1 MIKNILLVG
10 IGGGIGS
17 IFRYLCQ
24 KWVYQLYPYSFPW
37 GTFLVNIAGCFLI
50 GVFFAASEKTT
61 FISGDWRL
69 FLTTGLCGGYT
80 TFSAFAFE
88 NMSLVRTGNISYTL
102 LYSIGS
108 VVLGILAVFAGILL
122 IKTFL

>member
-1 MIKNILLVG
+1 MIKSILLVG
-10 IGGGIGS
+10 VGGGIGS

-24 KWVYQLYPYSFPW
+24 KWVYQLYPSIFPW
-37 GTFLVNIAGCFLI
+37 GTFLVNIVGCFLI
-50 GVFFAASEKTT
+50 GVFFAASEKAS
-61 FISGDWRL
+61 FIPGDWRL
-69 FLTTGLCGGYT
+69 FLMTGLCGGYT

-88 NMSLVRTGNISYTL
+88 NMNLVRAGNISYTL

-108 VVLGILAVFAGILL
+108 VVLGILAVFAGIVL

>member
-1 MIKNILLVG
+1 MIKNILLVS

-17 IFRYLCQ
+17 ALRYLCQ
-24 KWVYQLYPYSFPW
+24 KWIYQLYPVTFPW

-50 GVFFAASEKTT
+50 GVFFAASEKST
-61 FISGDWRL
+61 FLTADWRL

-88 NMSLVRTGNISYTL
+88 NMNLLRTGDFTYSL
-102 LYSIGS
+102 LYTIAGVILGVIG
-108 VVLGILAVFAGILL
+108 VFAGVAL
-122 IKTFL
+122 IKLL